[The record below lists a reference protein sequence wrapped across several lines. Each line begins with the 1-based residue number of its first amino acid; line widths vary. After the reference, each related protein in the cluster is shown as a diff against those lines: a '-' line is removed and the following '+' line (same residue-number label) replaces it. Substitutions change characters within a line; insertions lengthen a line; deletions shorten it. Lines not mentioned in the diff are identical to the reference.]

1 MAEDPSDNL
10 FGVLSVIDQFG
21 SVIRERG
28 REFRESEE
36 GRKLKAS
43 IDGAYSGLEERER
56 ATLQVVLSSLDG
68 LLQTIQDLDA
78 SLDGHERRNG
88 QNGNRPDPDE

>member
-1 MAEDPSDNL
+1 VSSASA
-10 FGVLSVIDQFG
+10 
-21 SVIRERG
+21 G

-36 GRKLKAS
+36 GRRLKES
-43 IDGAYSGLEERER
+43 IDGAYQGLEERER

-78 SLDGHERRNG
+78 SLDGHARRNG

>member
-1 MAEDPSDNL
+1 M
-10 FGVLSVIDQFG
+10 IDQFG

-36 GRKLKAS
+36 GRKLKTS
-43 IDGAYSGLEERER
+43 IDGAYNGLEERER
-56 ATLQVVLSSLDG
+56 ATLRSSSPRS
-68 LLQTIQDLDA
+68 TACSRRSRTLDA
-78 SLDGHERRNG
+78 SLDGHARRNG